1 MKTKEQFNG
10 TVASNIAKY
19 RKFNNL
25 TQLALA
31 EKLNYSDKAVAKW
44 ESGESLP
51 DSFVLYQIA
60 SIFGITLND
69 LLSER
74 KGVKMPSTK
83 IKSIVVPTLAN
94 CIVWLVALVAFIV
107 LSAVFDDS
115 VDSWMAFIVAIPA
128 TFIVY
133 LVFACVYKN
142 ILLQFISVSGIIWS
156 TILTAYLFLVGILK
170 IASYFYFVG
179 IPIQIAFIIKY
190 ASLFTPIIKK
200 FKSEFK
206 TKS

>member
-1 MKTKEQFNG
+1 MKNKEQFNG
-10 TVASNIAKY
+10 IVAHNIAKY

-51 DSFVLYQIA
+51 DAFVLYQIA

-83 IKSIVVPTLAN
+83 IKSIIVPTLAN
-94 CIVWLVALVAFIV
+94 CIVWLVALLAFIT
-107 LSAVFDDS
+107 LSAVFDGA
-115 VDSWMAFIVAIPA
+115 VRSWLAFIVAIPV
-128 TFIVY
+128 TFI
-133 LVFACVYKN
+133 LFLIFGCVYKN
-142 ILLQFISVSGIIWS
+142 TLLQFISISCLIWS
-156 TILTAYLFLVGILK
+156 TILTVYLFLVGIFK
-170 IASYFYFVG
+170 IANYLYFIG

-190 ASLFTPIIKK
+190 AVLFAPFLNKLKK
-200 FKSEFK
+200 K